1 MSVLM
6 KWQLPAMLM
15 TQNYT
20 STRSTQSL
28 VCMSA
33 NTVPG
38 ADLLCMCL
46 CSLDIV
52 DFRLLFFLS
61 KISCTVQ
68 HHPTLICTT
77 VLGYAT

>member
-1 MSVLM
+1 
-6 KWQLPAMLM
+6 
-15 TQNYT
+15 
-20 STRSTQSL
+20 
-28 VCMSA
+28 
-33 NTVPG
+33 
-38 ADLLCMCL
+38 LCMCL

-77 VLGYAT
+77 VLGSAT